1 MKSRY
6 IAGRFAITLA
16 IAALTTLLAAS
27 FAHPAGAGAN
37 REIDCLAL
45 TIYHEARGE
54 SASGKLAVGQ
64 VVMNRTRNAL
74 FPTSV
79 CAVVR
84 QGGQQ
89 RHRCQ
94 FSWWC
99 DGRSD
104 RPKDSVALRE
114 SLPLAEAIYFGCV
127 GDPTAGALWYHA
139 TGVKPGWSR
148 SMGKA
153 KRIGRHVFYRGEQD
167 APLRV
172 SASKT
177 ISQTCRRV
185 GPSRTVAQIA
195 GS

>member
-16 IAALTTLLAAS
+16 IAAITTVLAPS
-27 FAHPAGAGAN
+27 FAQPAAAGAN
-37 REIDCLAL
+37 REIECLAL

-64 VVMNRTRNAL
+64 VVMNRTRSAL

-104 RPKDSVALRE
+104 RPKNTVALRE
-114 SLPLAEAIYFGCV
+114 SLLLAEAIYFGCV

-139 TGVKPGWSR
+139 AGVKPGWSR
-148 SMGKA
+148 SLGTA

-167 APLRV
+167 APQRV
-172 SASKT
+172 SVSKT
-177 ISQTCRRV
+177 ARQNCGRV
-185 GPSRTVAQIA
+185 GPSLTVAQIA